1 MVYQT
6 PPFGEPMIP
15 DPSDREAFIK
25 WSLAANE
32 AATERW
38 IEWQEEIG
46 RPVPKRWSKKR
57 LRAMKPPP
65 GAIDLDDA
73 EEG

>member
-1 MVYQT
+1 
-6 PPFGEPMIP
+6 MIP
-15 DPSDREAFIK
+15 DPSDLPAFIK
-25 WSLAANE
+25 WAAEANE
-32 AATERW
+32 AAVERFL
-38 IEWQEEIG
+38 ERQEEIG

>member
-1 MVYQT
+1 
-6 PPFGEPMIP
+6 MIP
-15 DPSDREAFIK
+15 DPSDLPALIAWSRE
-25 WSLAANE
+25 ANE

-65 GAIDLDDA
+65 GEIDALDA
-73 EEG
+73 ENG